1 MQAGTILQPLIYG
14 LQVGAVYVLV
24 ALGMTVIFSMM
35 NVMNFAHGQFYMFGA
50 FCIFYLASEWGINY
64 FASLLITMV
73 VIAILGV
80 LSERLLFRQAAG
92 DVISSTILAIGLM
105 WVLQS
110 SAQLLFGTSARGMAG
125 TFSGTVTFLSI
136 NISISRLM
144 ATGFCVVLV
153 ILLYF
158 FMYKTRLGK
167 AMQAVAQD
175 RRAAVLQGIN
185 VNRINALG
193 FAIGCALAGAA
204 GGLMAPIL
212 YIDPGMGGDALMKS
226 LSVIVL
232 GGLGS
237 IPGAVLGGLILG
249 IAESFGTTFIGYP
262 AATFPFAIIL
272 LVLMIRRTGL
282 MGIPQ

>member
-14 LQVGAVYVLV
+14 LQMGAVYVLI

>member
-14 LQVGAVYVLV
+14 LQMGAVYVLI

-136 NISISRLM
+136 NISISRLI

-193 FAIGCALAGAA
+193 FAVGCALAGAA

>member
-92 DVISSTILAIGLM
+92 DVISSTILAIALM

-125 TFSGTVTFLSI
+125 TFSGTVKFLSV
-136 NISISRLM
+136 NISISRLI
-144 ATGFCVVLV
+144 ATAFCVVLV
-153 ILLYF
+153 VLLYF
-158 FMYKTRLGK
+158 FMYKTRPGK

-193 FAIGCALAGAA
+193 FAVGCALAGAA